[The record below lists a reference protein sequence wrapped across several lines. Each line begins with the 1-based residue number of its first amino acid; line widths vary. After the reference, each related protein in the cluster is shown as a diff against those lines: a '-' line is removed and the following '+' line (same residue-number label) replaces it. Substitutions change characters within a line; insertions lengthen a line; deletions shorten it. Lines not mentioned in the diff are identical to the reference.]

1 MKAKLLIT
9 VLILI
14 VIVAMMLPTSH
25 GIQGQTPTKTPPPL
39 PTMPAPTK
47 TPPPLPTNTPSWFEY
62 LPVVEK

>member
-1 MKAKLLIT
+1 MKAKLLIIVL

-14 VIVAMMLPTSH
+14 ATMMLPTLPS
-25 GIQGQTPTKTPPPL
+25 IQGQTPTKTPPPL
-39 PTMPAPTK
+39 PTMPSPTK